1 MLLPVISVLVF
12 LASFA
17 LASSFFYFFVETPIA
32 RRKMMTRLSAM
43 QEVSIRNEE
52 VSDVLKRELLS
63 DIPALNSILA
73 TAPGI
78 ARLRLFLE
86 QAAVEMQVGS
96 FVLICFASFIGCTAI
111 SLFIA
116 LPAYL
121 ALVGGAMGVAAPFGV
136 VAIKRQRRFDRFEEQ
151 FPEAMDLLGR
161 AVRAGHA
168 FTTGF
173 ELIGKELADPVGQ
186 EFKVAFQ
193 QQSLGLPLRDALEN
207 LALRMPLPDV
217 RIFVSSL
224 QIQRE
229 TGGNLGEVLD
239 TMSEIVRE
247 RFKLRRQIK
256 IFTAEGRLSMYVLT
270 AIPIVAFIG
279 LEVFQPEYL
288 APMLTDTR
296 GHIGLAVAVILQVIG
311 YAVISRIIKIK
322 I

>member
-1 MLLPVISVLVF
+1 MLLPVVTVLVF
-12 LASFA
+12 LVTFA
-17 LASSFFYFFVETPIA
+17 LASSFIYFFVETPLS

-43 QEVSIRNEE
+43 QEVAIRNEE
-52 VSDVLKRELLS
+52 VSDVLRREMLS
-63 DIPALNSILA
+63 DIPALNSVLA

-78 ARLRLFLE
+78 ARVRLLLE
-86 QAAVEMQVGS
+86 QAAVEMQVGT
-96 FVLICFASFIGCTAI
+96 FVLLSAGAFTVSMAIGMI
-111 SLFIA
+111 IA
-116 LPAYL
+116 LPLYL
-121 ALVGGAMGVAAPFGV
+121 AFAVGLMGVAVPFGV
-136 VAIKRQRRFDRFEEQ
+136 VAVKRQRRFDKFEEQ

-173 ELIGKELADPVGQ
+173 ELIGRELPDPVGQ

-229 TGGNLGEVLD
+229 AGGNLGEVLD
-239 TMSEIVRE
+239 TMSQIVRE
-247 RFKLRRQIK
+247 RFKLRRQIR
-256 IFTAEGRLSMYVLT
+256 IFTAEGRMSMYVLT
-270 AIPIVAFIG
+270 AIPIVAFLGFEI
-279 LEVFQPEYL
+279 FQPEYL
-288 APMLTDTR
+288 APMLTDPR
-296 GHIGLAVAVILQVIG
+296 GHLGLAVAVILQVIG
-311 YAVISRIIKIK
+311 YIVISRIIKIK